1 VAGPLDG
8 IKVIEIAGIGPGPF
22 CAMLLADMGAQ
33 VVRVERHPDR
43 DPAGW
48 PRLMARGRRSVVID
62 LKHEQG
68 PEVVLRLVE
77 SADALLEGFRPGV
90 AERLGIGPEA
100 CLARNPR
107 LVYGRMTGWGQ
118 SGPLSGAAG
127 HDIDYIALAG
137 ALYPIGAAGGAPV
150 PPLNLLGDFGGGGLL
165 LAFGIACGLIEAR
178 RSGRGQVVDAAI
190 VDGAALLSTI
200 VHELLG
206 AALWEERRG
215 ANLLDGGA
223 PFYGVYET
231 ADGEHM
237 AVGALEP
244 RFYAEL
250 LAGLGLDPE
259 ELPAQADRERWPELR
274 DRLAAAFRTRTRD
287 EWAEVFAGTDACV
300 APVLRPS
307 EALLHPHNRQRGTF
321 VPVGEVAQPG
331 PAPRFSRTPPST
343 PDPAP
348 RPGEHTHEVL
358 ASSGFTPEEIATL
371 RASGA
376 IA

>member
-1 VAGPLDG
+1 MAGPLDG
-8 IKVIEIAGIGPGPF
+8 IRVIEIAAIGPGPF
-22 CAMLLADMGAQ
+22 CAMLLADMGAE
-33 VVRVERHPDR
+33 VVRVDRPPDR

-48 PRLMARGRRSVVID
+48 PRLMGRSRRSVVVD
-62 LKHEQG
+62 LKHERG
-68 PEVVLRLVE
+68 AEVVLRLVE
-77 SADALLEGFRPGV
+77 SAEAMLEGFRPGV
-90 AERLGIGPEA
+90 AERLGIGPEE

-118 SGPLSGAAG
+118 VGPLRHAAG

-137 ALYPIGAAGGAPV
+137 ALYPIGAAGGPPV

-165 LAFGIACGLIEAR
+165 LAFGIACGLVEAK
-178 RSGRGQVVDAAI
+178 RSGKGQVVDAAI
-190 VDGAALLSTI
+190 VDGAALLTTI
-200 VHELLG
+200 VHELAG
-206 AALWEERRG
+206 AGFWEERRG

-231 ADGEHM
+231 SDGEHV

-250 LAGLGLDPE
+250 LGGLGLDPA
-259 ELPAQADRERWPELR
+259 ELPTQADRDQWPELH
-274 DRLAAAFRTRTRD
+274 DRLAAAFRTRTRA
-287 EWAEVFAGTDACV
+287 EWTAVFDGTDACV
-300 APVLRPS
+300 VPVLRPS
-307 EALLHPHNRQRGTF
+307 EAATHPHNQARGTF
-321 VPVGEVAQPG
+321 VPVGDISQPA
-331 PAPRFSRTPPST
+331 PAPRFSRTPPAT
-343 PDPAP
+343 PRPAS

-358 ASSGFTPEEIATL
+358 ASSGFDPDEIAAL

>member
-8 IKVIEIAGIGPGPF
+8 VKVIEIAGIGPGPF
-22 CAMLLADMGAQ
+22 CAMLLADMGAE
-33 VVRVERHPDR
+33 VVRVDRHPDR

-48 PRLMARGRRSVVID
+48 PRLMARGRRSVLVD

-68 PEVVLRLVE
+68 AEVVLRLVE
-77 SADALLEGFRPGV
+77 FADAMLEGFRPGV
-90 AERLGIGPEA
+90 AERLGIGPEE

-118 SGPLSGAAG
+118 DGPLRHAAG

-137 ALYPIGAAGGAPV
+137 ALFPIGVAGGPPV
-150 PPLNLLGDFGGGGLL
+150 PPLNLIGDFGGGGLL

-190 VDGAALLSTI
+190 VDGAALLTTI
-200 VHELLG
+200 VHELAG
-206 AALWEERRG
+206 ASLWEERRG

-231 ADGEHM
+231 SDGEHV

-250 LAGLGLDPE
+250 LGGLGLDPA
-259 ELPAQADRERWPELR
+259 ELPAQGDRDRWPELR
-274 DRLAAAFRTRTRD
+274 DRLAAAFRTRTRA
-287 EWAEVFAGTDACV
+287 EWAEVFEGSDACV
-300 APVLRPS
+300 MPVLRPS
-307 EALLHPHNRQRGTF
+307 EATVHPHNQDRGTF
-321 VPVGEVAQPG
+321 VAVGDVPQPA
-331 PAPRFSRTPPST
+331 PAPRFSRTPPAT
-343 PDPAP
+343 PEPAP
-348 RPGEHTHEVL
+348 RPGAHTHEVL
-358 ASSGFTPEEIATL
+358 ASSGFDPEEIASL